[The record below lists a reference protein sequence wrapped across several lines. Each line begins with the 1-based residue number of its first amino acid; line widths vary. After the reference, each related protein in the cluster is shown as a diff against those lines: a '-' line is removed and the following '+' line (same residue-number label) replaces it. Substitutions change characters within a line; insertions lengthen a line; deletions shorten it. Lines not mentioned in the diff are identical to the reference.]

1 MNIKNL
7 KDFSRNLIYIDVADS
22 VIGLIC
28 RGAGAFG
35 VPFPECKIVETSHLS
50 FFAPRPHM
58 PRYFQLEGDS
68 ARGCTDTVA
77 AEGDFRTFWLPLTP
91 EDDWIDILWKTDKLA
106 ALSGDRHHRV
116 LEGFSVVEDIL
127 IPNFGS

>member
-1 MNIKNL
+1 MNIESLKN
-7 KDFSRNLIYIDVADS
+7 FSRNLIYIDVTDS

-28 RGAGAFG
+28 EGAGALG

-68 ARGCTDTVA
+68 ARGVHRYGRCR
-77 AEGDFRTFWLPLTP
+77 GRFSN
-91 EDDWIDILWKTDKLA
+91 ILA
-106 ALSGDRHHRV
+106 AFDARR
-116 LEGFSVVEDIL
+116 
-127 IPNFGS
+127 